1 MSQEVHSIMATL
13 VESCNYYYVKHVGR
27 YVVQTGHGWHIVM
40 TTFGTGVVTC
50 KKHHEQ
56 RQELER
62 GMR

>member
-40 TTFGTGVVTC
+40 TTVGTGVVTC
-50 KKHHEQ
+50 KKTP
-56 RQELER
+56 RATQELER
-62 GMR
+62 GMQ